1 MFASTLRA
9 RQSVWLCMAILGQSE
24 SPHASKLQPD
34 SALPPSG
41 RIRVA
46 SADPRRPRSKP
57 APLAA
62 EEQLLSEV
70 VHRAP
75 TEDDETLPE
84 NLSPAIASEL
94 KSIEARR
101 VEIETSTPIDGWR
114 FDGLR
119 ARYQAVLKT
128 VSGEPAVE
136 GAIRVRL
143 ERLTQREQAA
153 KAAATIEA
161 ILAQSHNRDIDV
173 AELRRRL
180 QTSAGKRT
188 RSRNYEAVGFMQS
201 SAQKIDGHKLF
212 VLIGKNGTTVAY
224 LDIPPGLDPEPMLA
238 RKVGVRGSAHYN
250 EELQSR
256 LVTVRDVQAIE
267 ARH

>member
-1 MFASTLRA
+1 MFESTVRA
-9 RQSVWLCMAILGQSE
+9 GQSFWLCMAILGQGE
-24 SPHASKLQPD
+24 SPQASNVQPD
-34 SALPPSG
+34 SASPPSG

-46 SADPRRPRSKP
+46 GADPSRPRTKP
-57 APLAA
+57 APVAA
-62 EEQLLSEV
+62 EAQLPSEV
-70 VHRAP
+70 VHHAP
-75 TEDDETLPE
+75 TEDDDTLPE

-101 VEIETSTPIDGWR
+101 VQIETSTPIDGWR

-128 VSGEPAVE
+128 VSGERAVE
-136 GAIRVRL
+136 SVIRARL

-161 ILAQSHNRDIDV
+161 ILAQSHNRDGDF
-173 AELRRRL
+173 AQLRRRL
-180 QTSAGKRT
+180 QTSSSKRT
-188 RSRNYEAVGFMQS
+188 RSRAYEAVGFMQS

-224 LDIPPGLDPEPMLA
+224 LDVPPGLDPEPMLS
-238 RKVGVRGSAHYN
+238 RKVGVRGAAHYN

-256 LVTVRDVQAIE
+256 LVTVRDVQPIE

>member
-1 MFASTLRA
+1 
-9 RQSVWLCMAILGQSE
+9 MAILGRGA
-24 SPHASKLQPD
+24 SPHAPKVQPD
-34 SALPPSG
+34 PAAPPSG

-46 SADPRRPRSKP
+46 SADATSPRTKP
-57 APLAA
+57 APLLADA
-62 EEQLLSEV
+62 QLLSET

-101 VEIETSTPIDGWR
+101 LEIETSTPIDGWR

-119 ARYQAVLKT
+119 ARYQALLKT
-128 VSGEPAVE
+128 ASGEPAIE
-136 GAIRVRL
+136 GAIRIRL
-143 ERLTQREQAA
+143 ERLTQREKAA
-153 KAAATIEA
+153 KAAATIEV
-161 ILAQSHNRDIDV
+161 ILAQSYNRDSEV

-188 RSRNYEAVGFMQS
+188 RSRTYEAVGFMQS
-201 SAQKIDGHKLF
+201 SAQKIDGRKLF

-224 LDIPPGLDPEPMLA
+224 LDIPPGLDPDPMLA
-238 RKVGVRGSAHYN
+238 RKVGVRGAAHYN

-256 LVTVRDVQAIE
+256 LVTVSDVQAIE